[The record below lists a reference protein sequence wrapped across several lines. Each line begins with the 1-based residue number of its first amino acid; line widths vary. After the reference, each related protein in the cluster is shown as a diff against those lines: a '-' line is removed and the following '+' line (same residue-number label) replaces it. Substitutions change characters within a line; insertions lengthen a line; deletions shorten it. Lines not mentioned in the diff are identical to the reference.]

1 LTILY
6 GPAWGPASKGKPR
19 QLVVICH
26 GHGSDGNDMINL
38 APPLSAKLPNV
49 LFIAPHGPEPCDP
62 APDRRQ
68 WFSLGDLS
76 LPRLFAGVR
85 QASII
90 LDGFIDA
97 QLKTHDIKDYALL
110 GFSQGAM
117 TVLFN
122 GIRRAAPPRGII
134 SIAGALLD
142 PERTKD
148 EIRNHAPVLLCH
160 GEQDDVVPALRS
172 RQSAAVLRANGVEV
186 ETIFRPDLAHGF
198 DAETIT
204 AAGAFLQRCFA
215 ASD

>member
-1 LTILY
+1 
-6 GPAWGPASKGKPR
+6 
-19 QLVVICH
+19 VICH

-38 APPLSAKLPNV
+38 APPLSATLPDA
-49 LFIAPHGPEPCDP
+49 LFIAPHGPEPCDH

-76 LPRLFAGVR
+76 LSRLFAGVR
-85 QASII
+85 QASIT
-90 LDGFIDA
+90 LDGFIDK
-97 QLKTHDIKDYALL
+97 QLKTHEITDYALL

-134 SIAGALLD
+134 GIAGALLD

-172 RQSAAVLRANGVEV
+172 RQAAEVLRANGVPV
-186 ETIFRPDLAHGF
+186 ETIFRPDLGHAF
-198 DAETIT
+198 DAATLT
-204 AAGAFLQRCFA
+204 AAAAFLHRCFA
-215 ASD
+215 ARD

>member
-6 GPAWGPASKGKPR
+6 GPAWGPASKRKPS

-38 APPLSAKLPNV
+38 APPLSEILPDA
-49 LFIAPHGPEPCDP
+49 LFLAPHGPEPCDD

-76 LPRLFAGVR
+76 PSRLNAGVR
-85 QASII
+85 QASIT
-90 LDGFIDA
+90 LDGFIDK
-97 QLKTHDIKDYALL
+97 QLKVNDIEDYALL

-122 GIRRAAPPRGII
+122 GIRRAAPPRATI

-142 PERTKD
+142 PDRTKD
-148 EIRNHAPVLLCH
+148 EIKNRAPVLLCH
-160 GEQDDVVPALRS
+160 GEQDDVVPSIRSAEAAEALR
-172 RQSAAVLRANGVEV
+172 ALGVKV
-186 ETIFRPDLAHGF
+186 ETIFRPDLGHSF
-198 DAETIT
+198 DAGTIT
-204 AAGAFLQRCFA
+204 AAGAFLRRCFA